1 MLRLA
6 QELAHPFSLA
16 YALASVSAL
25 HQLRREQQVVQERA
39 EATIALSREQG
50 FPYWL
55 AIGTIR
61 RGSALAAQ
69 GQGAE
74 GVQQIQQGIAAW
86 RATGA
91 DVNRPWFLALL
102 AEACGKA
109 GKAEEGLAAVAE
121 ALTVVHTRANRVC
134 EAELYRL
141 KGELQLMLATDNA
154 AEAETCFRQALAVA
168 RQQQARSLELRAALS
183 LARLWQQQGKR
194 AEARQLLAEVY
205 GWFTEGFG
213 TTDLQEAK
221 ALLEELA

>member
-1 MLRLA
+1 MIRGHFTWFLRRRNYP
-6 QELAHPFSLA
+6 QWGGTRP
-16 YALASVSAL
+16 
-25 HQLRREQQVVQERA
+25 HQLRREQQAVQERA
-39 EATIALSREQG
+39 EAAIALSREQG

-61 RGSALAAQ
+61 RGWALAAQ
-69 GQGAE
+69 GHEAE